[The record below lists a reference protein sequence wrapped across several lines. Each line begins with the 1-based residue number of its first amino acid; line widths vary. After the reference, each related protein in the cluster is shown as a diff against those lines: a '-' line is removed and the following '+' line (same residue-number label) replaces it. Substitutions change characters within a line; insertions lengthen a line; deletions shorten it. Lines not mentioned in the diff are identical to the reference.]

1 MFFIIEFV
9 VVTASVVGG
18 YMGAGGHMA
27 VLWQP
32 LEFVIIFGAAIGAF
46 VIGNPKTVLSGTAKA
61 FGPLLKGSRYT
72 KTSYLELLGVLYAV
86 FRLATKR
93 RAIWHWRPTSKSP
106 TRVPSFSNFPNS
118 PRTITP
124 PNSCATICDC

>member
-1 MFFIIEFV
+1 MFFIIGFV

-27 VLWQP
+27 VQWQP

-61 FGPLLKGSRYT
+61 CGPLLKGSRYT

-86 FRLATKR
+86 FRLAKTKSDL
-93 RAIWHWRPTSKSP
+93 ALETHVEKPDES
-106 TRVPSFSNFPNS
+106 PSFSSFPNS

-124 PNSCATICDC
+124 SNSCATICDC